1 MEYPIEP
8 FVINGEGV
16 LTPPDRDRWVTEEM
30 FREKGGLPTF
40 TVQQV
45 SEVFFGLSAIWLRKR
60 LWERAA
66 WFEPGKTKSGHR
78 RFGLHQIEDFAHLLL
93 EDGKISPLQFTMVI
107 RMIKSSAIQHL
118 YEIGD
123 TGFLQGHWN
132 GALMVRRQVVT
143 RVMERLEEMDAGREP
158 DLGDLEVER
167 AISEAATAI
176 RRAEL
181 LRLGQEAS

>member
-8 FVINGEGV
+8 FVISGEGV

-30 FREKGGLPTF
+30 FIEKGRLPTF

-45 SEVFFGLSAIWLRKR
+45 SEVFFGKSGTWLRKR
-60 LWERAA
+60 LWERNAR
-66 WFEPGKTKSGHR
+66 FEPGKTDSGHR
-78 RFGLHQIEDFAHLLL
+78 RFGLHQIEDFAHMLL
-93 EDGKISPLQFTMVI
+93 EEDKLSPLQFAMVI
-107 RMIKSSAIQHL
+107 RMVKSSAIQHL

-123 TGFLQGHWN
+123 TGFLLGHWN
-132 GALMVRRQVVT
+132 GAIMARREVVT
-143 RVMERLEEMDAGREP
+143 RVMARLEELDAGRMR
-158 DLGDLEVER
+158 DLDDPEIER

-181 LRLGQEAS
+181 LLAQEAS